1 MQRFTK
7 FVKLLLSSCVTINR
21 FGKAW
26 EVQVDVCTMIRQ
38 RLKELGLEQRDL
50 AMAAEVTESY
60 VSQLL
65 SRKKAP
71 PAANRTD
78 IYEKM
83 NAFLKLPKGHLQA
96 MVEAQRQEEWKK
108 KVADPPAP
116 LYREVRELVIR
127 KCRAEKQKSMRGIF
141 ERHAFGELE
150 RLVTQKLLNVAKR
163 TAKDELQNERWLRNV
178 AKLRNQSY
186 EQARTVILEFLDTDV
201 FNVSTGHCN
210 TFLDPLIESWDFDLT
225 TFELKV
231 RLNRL
236 LSPVHEVHFQFVE
249 RRGHGI
255 LQTEPGFEEFLKLSD
270 LSGDASEEEIEFLRN
285 LKFDRKCPNP
295 LYYYRELQNLRDPLN
310 FSTRSLPRLRKHRD
324 GATAEKQRKLE
335 SKKRTIRH
343 WLKGPPNQNN

>member
-1 MQRFTK
+1 M
-7 FVKLLLSSCVTINR
+7 
-21 FGKAW
+21 
-26 EVQVDVCTMIRQ
+26 DVCMVIRQ

-60 VSQLL
+60 ISQLL

-83 NAFLKLPKGHLQA
+83 NAFLKLPKGHLRT

-127 KCRAEKQKSMRGIF
+127 KCRVDKQKLMRAIF

-163 TAKDELQNERWLRNV
+163 TAKGELENGRWLRSV
-178 AKLRNQSY
+178 AKLRSQSY
-186 EQARTVILEFLDTDV
+186 EEARTIILEFLDTDV

-210 TFLDPLIESWDFDLT
+210 TFLGPLIEWWDFDLA
-225 TFELKV
+225 TFEMEIH
-231 RLNRL
+231 LNRL
-236 LSPVHEVHFQFVE
+236 LSAVEEVHFQFVE
-249 RRGHGI
+249 RRGPGI
-255 LQTEPGFEEFLKLSD
+255 SLAEPGFEEFLRLSD
-270 LSGDASEEEIEFLRN
+270 LSGDATEEEIEFLRN
-285 LKFDRKCPNP
+285 LKFDRKRPNS

-310 FSTRSLPRLRKHRD
+310 FSDQSLAQLRKRSD
-324 GATAEKQRKLE
+324 GATADKQRKLE
-335 SKKRTIRH
+335 SRKRAIRD
-343 WLKGPPNQNN
+343 WLKSSANPPNRKN